1 MSLKLHLAIIS
12 DGYLCG
18 RPPDREPAGGRNVSP
33 GSLGRLILED
43 DLKTGDIDKY
53 CQICLTSLSEN
64 RRKKEP

>member
-1 MSLKLHLAIIS
+1 MSLKPHLAFSS

-18 RPPDREPAGGRNVSP
+18 RPVRTAGGRNVSP
-33 GSLGRLILED
+33 GSLGRLILEG